1 MHIFKYHLRVALLF
15 ALPIILISARATAA
29 EDTARSPSKQNTVE
43 EDFTEDTDTFKVYD
57 PWEPMNRGIFKFNDR
72 VYFWVFK
79 PIAKGYRAAVPEGGR
94 VAISNFFSNL
104 VSPIRIVNAALQLK
118 GEKLGNELTRFGINS
133 TIGLLG
139 FFDVAQKDFRIPKSN
154 EDFGQTLG
162 YYGVPSGPYIVLP
175 FLGPSSLRDGTG
187 LFVDGKYLD
196 PAAKNSLI
204 FPNELDTTSEY
215 LAEKFVVIETDISL
229 DKDTYEAIVQE
240 SLDPYLFLRNA
251 YIQRRNGLI
260 KK

>member
-1 MHIFKYHLRVALLF
+1 MHTFRYRLRVALLF

-79 PIAKGYRAAVPEGGR
+79 PVAKGYRAAVPEGGR

-104 VSPIRIVNAALQLK
+104 VAPIRIVNAALQLK
-118 GEKLGNELTRFGINS
+118 GEKLGNELTRFGLNS

-162 YYGVPSGPYIVLP
+162 Y
-175 FLGPSSLRDGTG
+175 
-187 LFVDGKYLD
+187 
-196 PAAKNSLI
+196 
-204 FPNELDTTSEY
+204 
-215 LAEKFVVIETDISL
+215 
-229 DKDTYEAIVQE
+229 
-240 SLDPYLFLRNA
+240 
-251 YIQRRNGLI
+251 
-260 KK
+260 

>member
-1 MHIFKYHLRVALLF
+1 MHTSKNILMLILLLL
-15 ALPIILISARATAA
+15 LPLIQFPAQAAA
-29 EDTARSPSKQNTVE
+29 EDTAQKQPPEQTIVE
-43 EDFTEDTDTFKVYD
+43 EDFTEDTNTFKVYD

-72 VYFWVFK
+72 VYFWVLK
-79 PIAKGYRAAVPEGGR
+79 PVAKGYRAAVPEGGR

-118 GEKLGNELTRFGINS
+118 GEELGNELTRFGLNS

-139 FFDVAQKDFRIPKSN
+139 FFDVAQKDFRIPPSN

-162 YYGVPSGPYIVLP
+162 HYGIPSGPYLVLP

-215 LAEKFVVIETDISL
+215 LAEKFVVIETEISL
-229 DKDTYEAIVQE
+229 DKDTYEAIVQD

-260 KK
+260 AK

>member
-1 MHIFKYHLRVALLF
+1 MHTFRDILLVSLLLL
-15 ALPIILISARATAA
+15 LPLIPFPAQAAA
-29 EDTARSPSKQNTVE
+29 EDSAQKQLPRQAIVE
-43 EDFTEDTDTFKVYD
+43 EDFTEDTNTFKVYD

-79 PIAKGYRAAVPEGGR
+79 PVAKGYRAAVPEGGR

-118 GEKLGNELTRFGINS
+118 GEVLGNELTRFGLNS

-139 FFDVAQKDFRIPKSN
+139 FFDVAQKDFRIPESN

-162 YYGVPSGPYIVLP
+162 HYGIPSGPYLVLP

-215 LAEKFVVIETDISL
+215 LAEKFVVIETEISL
-229 DKDTYEAIVQE
+229 DKDTYEAIIQD

-260 KK
+260 AR